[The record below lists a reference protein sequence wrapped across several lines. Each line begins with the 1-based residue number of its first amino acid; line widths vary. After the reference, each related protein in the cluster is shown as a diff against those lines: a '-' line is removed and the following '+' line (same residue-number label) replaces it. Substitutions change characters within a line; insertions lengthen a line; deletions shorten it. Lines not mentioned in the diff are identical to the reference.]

1 MVNMTNRGR
10 ILKPVQNELLHSSYG
25 RFDLPQ
31 KSKGTNDT
39 SHPTLVKST
48 ERIEKYNNIVS

>member
-1 MVNMTNRGR
+1 MTNRGR